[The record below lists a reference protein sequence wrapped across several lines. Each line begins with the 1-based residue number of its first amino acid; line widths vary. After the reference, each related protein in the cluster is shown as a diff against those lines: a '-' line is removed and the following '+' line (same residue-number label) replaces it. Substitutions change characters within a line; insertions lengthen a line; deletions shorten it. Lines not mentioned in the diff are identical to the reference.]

1 MWNAENASHWYSSL
15 NHLKDQLHTLIKR
28 CQQGDRDSQ
37 TALFKL
43 FLPYVTSICKRY
55 LHNASLLQDVVQEA
69 FLLIFKSLPSSF
81 QEEKGALKPWIR
93 KIAINSSLKFN
104 QRYQGFEELAQQE
117 YEKKYFAIAEITSKT
132 SDQEIML
139 LIRAIPTSYREVF
152 NLYAIDG
159 YSHQEIAQLLGISI
173 ESSRKKLQRARANL
187 QEQIKRQQKI
197 NFTKSA

>member
-1 MWNAENASHWYSSL
+1 MVKCTHWCSSL
-15 NHLKDQLHTLIKR
+15 KQLEDQLNTLIKGCR
-28 CQQGDRDSQ
+28 RGNRDSQ
-37 TALFKL
+37 TKLFQL

-55 LHNASLLQDVVQEA
+55 LHNASLLQDAVQET

-104 QRYQGFEELAQQE
+104 QRYQDFEELAQQE
-117 YEKKYFAIAEITSKT
+117 YEKQYFAIAEITTQT
-132 SDQEIML
+132 SDQEILL
-139 LIRAIPTSYREVF
+139 LIRAIPPSYREVF

-159 YSHQEIAQLLGISI
+159 YSHQEIAKLLGISI

-187 QEQIKRQQKI
+187 QEQLKRQQKI

>member
-1 MWNAENASHWYSSL
+1 M
-15 NHLKDQLHTLIKR
+15 
-28 CQQGDRDSQ
+28 
-37 TALFKL
+37 
-43 FLPYVTSICKRY
+43 
-55 LHNASLLQDVVQEA
+55 HNASLLQDAVQET

-104 QRYQGFEELAQQE
+104 QRYQDFEELAQQE
-117 YEKKYFAIAEITSKT
+117 YEKQYFAIAEITTQT
-132 SDQEIML
+132 SDQEILL
-139 LIRAIPTSYREVF
+139 LIRAIPPSYREVF

-159 YSHQEIAQLLGISI
+159 YSHQEIAKLLGISI

-187 QEQIKRQQKI
+187 QEQLKRQQKI